1 MQFYVA
7 RRLGSTFFVLLGVSA
22 LVFGMIHVIPGDPVR
37 YMLGEFASPDAVE
50 QLRRALGLD
59 APLHVQYLQFIRR
72 VAGGDLGRSLITN
85 VPLADEIKNRFP
97 VTLRLGLLSIAI
109 GAAIGLGAGVMAA
122 VRHNRAADH
131 LVMVGALI
139 GISAPSFWI
148 AFVLMWAFA
157 VRLPWF
163 PVSGY
168 DGLSSLVLP
177 AVTLGLLTG
186 GGIARLTRS
195 SLLEV
200 LRQDYVRTARAKG
213 AGQPRVLSR
222 HALRNALIPVVT
234 LMGLQFGGL
243 LSGAVV
249 TETVFALPGIGQY
262 AVQAITRRDF
272 PVIQGV
278 ILMFALVFVLV
289 NLLVDLLYALI
300 DPRIRYE

>member
-1 MQFYVA
+1 MQVYIA
-7 RRLGSTFFVLLGVSA
+7 RRLGSTVFVLLGVSA
-22 LVFGMIHVIPGDPVR
+22 LVFGMLHLIPGDPVH

-50 QLRRALGLD
+50 QLRRGLGLD
-59 APLHVQYLQFIRR
+59 APLHEQYVQFVRR
-72 VAGGDLGRSLITN
+72 VAMGDLGRSLITN
-85 VPLADEIKNRFP
+85 VPLADEIRNRFP
-97 VTLRLGLLSIAI
+97 VTFRLSLMSIAI
-109 GAAIGLGAGVMAA
+109 GAVIGLSAGVVAA
-122 VRHNRAADH
+122 VRHNRLAD
-131 LVMVGALI
+131 LVVMVGALI

-148 AFVLMWAFA
+148 AFILMWTLA

-168 DGLSSLVLP
+168 QGIASLVLP
-177 AVTLGLLTG
+177 AMTLGLLTG
-186 GGIARLTRS
+186 GGIARFTRS

-213 AGQPRVLSR
+213 TDEPRVLSR
-222 HALRNALIPVVT
+222 HAIRNALIPVIT

-278 ILMFALVFVLV
+278 ILVFAMVFVLV

>member
-1 MQFYVA
+1 MQVYIA
-7 RRLGSTFFVLLGVSA
+7 RRLGSTIFVLLGVSA
-22 LVFGMIHVIPGDPVR
+22 LVFAMIHVIPGDPVR

-50 QLRRALGLD
+50 QLRRSLGLD
-59 APLHVQYLQFIRR
+59 APLHVQYFQFLRR
-72 VAGGDLGRSLITN
+72 VAEGDLGRSLITN
-85 VPLADEIKNRFP
+85 VPLASEISRRFP
-97 VTLRLGLLSIAI
+97 VTLRLGLLSMVI
-109 GAAIGLGAGVMAA
+109 GAVIGLSAGVTAA
-122 VRHNRAADH
+122 VRHNRVADF

-148 AFVLMWAFA
+148 AFVLMWVFA

-168 DGLSSLVLP
+168 EGLHSLVLP
-177 AVTLGLLTG
+177 AMTLGLLTG
-186 GGIARLTRS
+186 GGIARLMRS
-195 SLLEV
+195 SLLDV

-213 AGQPRVLSR
+213 VGQPRVLSR
-222 HALRNALIPVVT
+222 HAIRNALIPVVT

-243 LSGAVV
+243 LSGAIV

>member
-1 MQFYVA
+1 MHVYVI
-7 RRLGSTFFVLLGVSA
+7 RRLGSTVFVLLGVSA
-22 LVFGMIHVIPGDPVR
+22 LVFGMILLIPGDPVR

-59 APLHVQYLQFIRR
+59 APLHVQYLQFLRR
-72 VAGGDLGRSLITN
+72 VATGDLGRSLITN
-85 VPLADEIKNRFP
+85 VPLSHEIGRRFP
-97 VTLRLGLLSIAI
+97 VTLQLALMSVAI
-109 GAAIGLGAGVMAA
+109 GAIIGLSAGAMAA
-122 VRHNRAADH
+122 VRHNRLADF

-148 AFVLMWAFA
+148 AFLLMWTFA

-168 DGLSSLVLP
+168 QGPVSLVLP

-200 LRQDYVRTARAKG
+200 LRQDYIRSARAKG
-213 AGQPRVLSR
+213 VAEPQVLSR

-278 ILMFALVFVLV
+278 ILIFALVFVLV